1 MKLTKRDVYL
11 GRGLGM
17 WAWLLHRVTALLLV
31 FYLILHILVISSS
44 LGGSGLFDPLLRL
57 LQTPLFV
64 LLEMGLTAAVLIH
77 GLNGIRIVL
86 FDLGLGV
93 RRQKEIFA
101 VLMALAAALWVW
113 AVLVAYPNLFRVL

>member
-17 WAWLLHRVTALLLV
+17 WAWLLHRVTGLLLV

-44 LGGSGLFDPLLRL
+44 LGGSNLFDPLLRL

-64 LLEMGLTAAVLIH
+64 LLEMGLTAAVLVH

-101 VLMALAAALWVW
+101 VLMALAAALWAW

>member
-17 WAWLLHRVTALLLV
+17 WAWLLHRVTGLLLV

-57 LQTPLFV
+57 LQAPLFV
-64 LLEMGLTAAVLIH
+64 LLEMGLAAAVLIH

-93 RRQKEIFA
+93 RRQKEVFA